1 MVGEGE
7 IVDKGRFCG
16 MYKKHET
23 FRFGRLP
30 AVRTGLD
37 PVTSCPRAGATK
49 TTPSR
54 ATSAQVSDSTGCR
67 STTAGSDL
75 LYYHEFLEFHGLSSP

>member
-37 PVTSCPRAGATK
+37 PVTSCPRAGATR
-49 TTPSR
+49 TTPSH
-54 ATSAQVSDSTGCR
+54 ATSAPEYDRG
-67 STTAGSDL
+67 
-75 LYYHEFLEFHGLSSP
+75 E